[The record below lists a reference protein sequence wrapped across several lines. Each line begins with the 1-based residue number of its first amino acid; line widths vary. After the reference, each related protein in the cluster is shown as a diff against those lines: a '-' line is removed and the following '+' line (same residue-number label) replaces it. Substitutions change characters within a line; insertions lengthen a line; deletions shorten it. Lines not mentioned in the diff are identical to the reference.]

1 MSKKTKRY
9 LMLLVAVGLIAV
21 AAGGSG
27 TFASFNAQVTNANN
41 VFATGTLFLHDT
53 KQNGNICRS
62 EDNGGNVNAAC
73 QVLINSLGHKPGD
86 TDFAN
91 IELANAGSLDA
102 SALTFS
108 ATCDD
113 ATRPTIAT
121 AGTYA
126 SGTYTSGSPLT
137 LSLTGPHQALV
148 KGTALVLFDGTH
160 TDNLTVLTTVPAF
173 TGAGASTV
181 DVTGTSTAGMTS
193 AAAVR
198 LAATFGSGALC
209 SASTGVQF
217 SVQETDNSWSAATGK
232 CVYPAS
238 ATACA
243 FSQTLGTAVLASP
256 INLTSALWPGAG
268 MTTALDAGGTRYF
281 KVSVKMPDGLLNA
294 AQNSQ
299 AKFDLTWHIDQ
310 A

>member
-62 EDNGGNVNAAC
+62 EDSSNDATC
-73 QVLINSLGHKPGD
+73 EVLISSLSHKPGD

-91 IELANAGSLDA
+91 IALANAGSIDA

-113 ATRPTIAT
+113 STRPTIAT
-121 AGTYA
+121 ADPYSAGD
-126 SGTYTSGSPLT
+126 YTSTPLT
-137 LSLTGPHQALV
+137 LTLALPHQPLV
-148 KGTALVLFDGTH
+148 KGTALVIFDGTH
-160 TDNLTVLTTVPAF
+160 TDNLVVDSTVS
-173 TGAGASTV
+173 ASSPTV
-181 DVTGTSTAGMTS
+181 DVTGTSNDGMTS
-193 AAAVR
+193 PGAVR
-198 LAATFGSGALC
+198 IAASFGSGALC
-209 SASTGVQF
+209 NATTGVLF
-217 SVQETDNSWSAATGK
+217 SIQETDQTWSAATGK
-232 CVYPAS
+232 CVYPALAGACAFTQTLGS
-238 ATACA
+238 ATA
-243 FSQTLGTAVLASP
+243 SSP
-256 INLTSALWPGAG
+256 NSLTSALLPG
-268 MTTALDAGGTRYF
+268 MSSALDAGGTRYF
-281 KVSVKMPDGLLNA
+281 KVKVKMPDGLLNA

-310 A
+310 